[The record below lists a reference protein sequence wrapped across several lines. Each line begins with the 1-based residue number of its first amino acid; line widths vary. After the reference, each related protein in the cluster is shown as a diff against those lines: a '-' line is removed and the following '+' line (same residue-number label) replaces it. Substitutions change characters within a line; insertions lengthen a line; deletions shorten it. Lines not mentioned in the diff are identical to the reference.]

1 MSWQPDIGSE
11 ITRRALEEARG
22 RGQLR
27 TTPGAS
33 NVQEAIFKSQL
44 QKSKNKPASP
54 KPVSDSTRQSLTEG
68 SIKLMEKE
76 KQRRGA
82 AITRHAMGLENTDP
96 RKGVVT
102 HFDPDDFKSNI
113 IRDSIQ
119 SNWKTGG
126 RHPDAAPLKSDK
138 PKTGSDENKGDPAPR
153 PALDRSNG
161 TQTSPGG
168 GGVMTPAD
176 LDAFVSRLSNTDPE
190 KGIAYGIQFR
200 TGFQSGALPG
210 VKAGKGANIPE
221 GADEEAIV
229 DLVDQGSRYNV
240 GNSDDAGTGYY
251 KPTGSDPTDARN
263 GISPVADAA
272 EMKSSVP
279 VGVDDRFADGADYG
293 DDDQYVSPGF
303 SARSR
308 AFLDYDGP
316 GGAAMALRAAEAS
329 QGYIRQNDRNFAIT
343 GTGEDGKRT
352 FGEFDNKGRRA
363 LVKDG
368 NSSISHSFM
377 DTYGVTPKESTDSAV
392 PTPDEAQSPEIGY
405 TTKLDM
411 DPVSKQHYAD
421 EVNFGVGDA
430 TFDQLEDY
438 EGNAAKQT
446 IEPVD
451 WMNIYRG
458 K

>member
-1 MSWQPDIGSE
+1 MSRQ
-11 ITRRALEEARG
+11 TRARELAAE
-22 RGQLR
+22 RKER
-27 TTPGAS
+27 TSKTS
-33 NVQEAIFKSQL
+33 
-44 QKSKNKPASP
+44 SKNTVPAFKRDGGSRARVRKPASATP
-54 KPVSDSTRQSLTEG
+54 AAAVGSGSVVNAFGTSYDMGDPAQVAAYEREQEAELDRQRSK
-68 SIKLMEKE
+68 SPMADI
-76 KQRRGA
+76 RGGDG
-82 AITRHAMGLENTDP
+82 IIGYENGELKRHSDP
-96 RKGVVT
+96 RT
-102 HFDPDDFKSNI
+102 TKS
-113 IRDSIQ
+113 
-119 SNWKTGG
+119 
-126 RHPDAAPLKSDK
+126 
-138 PKTGSDENKGDPAPR
+138 DPAPR

-161 TQTSPGG
+161 TKTSPSG
-168 GGVMTPAD
+168 GGVMAPAD
-176 LDAFVSRLSNTDPE
+176 LDAFVRRLSNTDPE

-229 DLVDQGSRYNV
+229 DLVDQSSRYNV
-240 GNSDDAGTGYY
+240 GNSNDAGTGYY

-316 GGAAMALRAAEAS
+316 GNAAMALRAAEAS
-329 QGYIRQNDRNFAIT
+329 QGYIRQNGRNFAIT

-352 FGEFDNKGRRA
+352 FGEFDNEGRRA

-392 PTPDEAQSPEIGY
+392 PTADEAQSPEIGY

-411 DPVSKQHYAD
+411 DPISKQHDAPD
-421 EVNFGVGDA
+421 VNFGVGDM

-438 EGNAAKQT
+438 EGNMAKQT

>member
-33 NVQEAIFKSQL
+33 NVQEAVFKSQL

-54 KPVSDSTRQSLTEG
+54 KPVSASTRQSLYEG
-68 SIKLMEKE
+68 SIRLMEEE
-76 KQRRGA
+76 KKQKSE

-138 PKTGSDENKGDPAPR
+138 PTKGDPAPR

-161 TQTSPGG
+161 TKTSPGG
-168 GGVMTPAD
+168 GGAMTPAD
-176 LDAFVSRLSNTDPE
+176 LDAFVKTLSNTDPE
-190 KGIAYGIQFR
+190 KGLAYGIKFR

-210 VKAGKGANIPE
+210 VGG
-221 GADEEAIV
+221 
-229 DLVDQGSRYNV
+229 V
-240 GNSDDAGTGYY
+240 G
-251 KPTGSDPTDARN
+251 
-263 GISPVADAA
+263 PVADGDTYARGVEATRGTTGIGPYADGDVYGQSLAPTNAQAGSSPIPDQA
-272 EMKSSVP
+272 EIKSSVP
-279 VGVDDRFADGADYG
+279 VGIRSRNNRDGLGVDDRFAEGMVDETPAASGL
-293 DDDQYVSPGF
+293 

-316 GGAAMALRAAEAS
+316 GNAAMALRAAEAS
-329 QGYIRQNDRNFAIT
+329 QGYIRQNGRNFAIT

-352 FGEFDNKGRRA
+352 FGEFDDEGRRS

-392 PTPDEAQSPEIGY
+392 PTADVAQSPEIGY

-411 DPVSKQHYAD
+411 DPISKQHDAPK
-421 EVNFGVGDA
+421 VNFGVGDM

-438 EGNAAKQT
+438 EGNMAKQT